1 MSEQQTLRI
10 GQIIYILSNKTQ
22 SVVPAIIA
30 GRTIAETLDG
40 QAVSYK
46 VKVGPPDKSQI
57 VDLNRIDGELY
68 TNLEDIRALLLKNLN
83 EFVNSLIAN
92 TQDKVNNWY
101 GAQGQLTAMSGHPSQ
116 KLDPEQLMNAVENG
130 MPVQSVPT
138 VQQNHPLMLQGGPQ
152 QRPQSVHEKLR
163 DMVAPPD
170 DEGGGLLGDVQE
182 AVVMP
187 DGTIVN
193 R

>member
-1 MSEQQTLRI
+1 MTEQQLRI

-30 GRTIAETLDG
+30 GRNITETLDG
-40 QAVSYK
+40 NTVSYR

-68 TNLEDIRALLLKNLN
+68 INLDDIRTLLTKNLQD
-83 EFVNSLIAN
+83 FVNNLIN
-92 TQDKVNNWY
+92 STQDKVNNWY
-101 GAQGQLTAMSGHPSQ
+101 GNQGQIGSGPVQPNQ
-116 KLDPEQLMNAVENG
+116 KLDPEQLMNAVESG
-130 MPVQSVPT
+130 MPVQSVQILQ
-138 VQQNHPLMLQGGPQ
+138 QQNHPLMLQGGPQ
-152 QRPQSVHEKLR
+152 QRPLSQHEQLR
-163 DMVAPPD
+163 NMVIPEEEMLGTD
-170 DEGGGLLGDVQE
+170 D
-182 AVVMP
+182 AIVMP

>member
-1 MSEQQTLRI
+1 MTEQQPLRI

-30 GRTIAETLDG
+30 GRNITETLDG
-40 QAVSYK
+40 NTVSYR

-68 TNLEDIRALLLKNLN
+68 TNLDDIRTLLTKNLQD
-83 EFVNSLIAN
+83 FVSNLINS

-101 GAQGQLTAMSGHPSQ
+101 GNQGQMGSLPGQPSQ
-116 KLDPEQLMNAVENG
+116 KLDPEQLMNAVESG
-130 MPVQSVPT
+130 MPVQSVQILQ
-138 VQQNHPLMLQGGPQ
+138 QQNHPLMLQGGPQ
-152 QRPQSVHEKLR
+152 PRPISQHEQLR
-163 DMVAPPD
+163 NMVIPD
-170 DEGGGLLGDVQE
+170 EEMLGTDD
-182 AVVMP
+182 AIVMP